1 MNQNTIH
8 FVTKKVRTQHPRRA
22 SNPNSGNTTAAL
34 ASENNIKI
42 TAMTQEKAWPRRVST
57 METPQKITNMSKKLS
72 GSIAVSV
79 LAFGLSLNFSGMA
92 QKKAINFLDCFTGIR
107 SGCGKSPQRHT
118 FGTIHRSPLGLCSL
132 SPPVARRSCDVFAE
146 RVQALLRTQPANWG
160 KSLVTSRKVTDM
172 KNTRSCADGAYG
184 APTWRRIQKPQRKA
198 YRIELTQTDCAL
210 LDKIRKPGQTHVE
223 AFRELLRRV
232 G

>member
-1 MNQNTIH
+1 M
-8 FVTKKVRTQHPRRA
+8 
-22 SNPNSGNTTAAL
+22 
-34 ASENNIKI
+34 
-42 TAMTQEKAWPRRVST
+42 
-57 METPQKITNMSKKLS
+57 
-72 GSIAVSV
+72 
-79 LAFGLSLNFSGMA
+79 
-92 QKKAINFLDCFTGIR
+92 
-107 SGCGKSPQRHT
+107 
-118 FGTIHRSPLGLCSL
+118 
-132 SPPVARRSCDVFAE
+132 
-146 RVQALLRTQPANWG
+146 
-160 KSLVTSRKVTDM
+160 VTSRKVTDM